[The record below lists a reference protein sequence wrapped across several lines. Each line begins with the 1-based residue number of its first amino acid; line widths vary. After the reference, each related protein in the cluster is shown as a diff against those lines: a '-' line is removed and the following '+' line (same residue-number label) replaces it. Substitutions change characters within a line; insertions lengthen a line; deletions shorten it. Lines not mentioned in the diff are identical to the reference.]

1 MIWSISLLTV
11 GLMGLWAWGFLAR
24 RQVQKQMTQ
33 LEQRLKDLEAG
44 LVPEHEK
51 AKAAAAAVNDFN
63 AGIVGI
69 LGFDPFDARKVGT
82 Q

>member
-1 MIWSISLLTV
+1 MIWSMSLLAV
-11 GLMGLWAWGFLAR
+11 GLMGLGAWISFAR
-24 RQVQKQMTQ
+24 RQLQTQ
-33 LEQRLKDLEAG
+33 LTRLEKRLEDLEAG

-69 LGFDPFDARKVGT
+69 LGFDPFDARKAGT

>member
-1 MIWSISLLTV
+1 MIWSMSLLAV
-11 GLMGLWAWGFLAR
+11 GLMGLGAWIVFAR
-24 RQVQKQMTQ
+24 RQLQTQ
-33 LEQRLKDLEAG
+33 LTRLEKRLEDLEAG

-69 LGFDPFDARKVGT
+69 LGFDPFDARKAGT

>member
-1 MIWSISLLTV
+1 MIWSMSLLV
-11 GLMGLWAWGFLAR
+11 AGMMGLWTWIFFAR
-24 RQVQKQMTQ
+24 RQLQKQLIR
-33 LEQRLKDLEAG
+33 LEQRLGDLEAG

-69 LGFDPFDARKVGT
+69 LGFDPFDARKAGT

>member
-1 MIWSISLLTV
+1 MIWSMSLLTAGVV
-11 GLMGLWAWGFLAR
+11 GLWVWSSLAR
-24 RQVQKQMTQ
+24 QQLQKQLIRLQ
-33 LEQRLKDLEAG
+33 QRLEDLEAG

-69 LGFDPFDARKVGT
+69 LGFDPFDARKAGP